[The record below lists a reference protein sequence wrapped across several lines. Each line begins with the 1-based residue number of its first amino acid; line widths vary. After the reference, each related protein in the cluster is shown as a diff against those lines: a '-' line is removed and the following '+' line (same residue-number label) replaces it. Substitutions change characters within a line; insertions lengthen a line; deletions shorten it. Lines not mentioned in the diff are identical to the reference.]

1 MHADVDRPVDTYTYV
16 SELASINWAR
26 ARGFT
31 GSKNSIDGSGHIY
44 ILYTRSQARDRMFVR
59 VHELTY
65 VAVETVRIM
74 YTRTSVV
81 PAPYVYVRLDVRL

>member
-1 MHADVDRPVDTYTYV
+1 
-16 SELASINWAR
+16 
-26 ARGFT
+26 
-31 GSKNSIDGSGHIY
+31 
-44 ILYTRSQARDRMFVR
+44 MFVR